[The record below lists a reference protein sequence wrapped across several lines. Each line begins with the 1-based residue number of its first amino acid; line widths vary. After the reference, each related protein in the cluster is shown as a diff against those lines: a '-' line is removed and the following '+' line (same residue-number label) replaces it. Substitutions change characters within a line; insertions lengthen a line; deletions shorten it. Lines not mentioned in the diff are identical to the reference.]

1 MFKSYKAHNFVNGL
15 RFSCVKSFKE
25 SRFKI
30 IISLSLIFI
39 AFLTGVFVAI
49 KLKKVADITAVSDYC
64 LANFSNGILGSMS
77 VFMSRLTSLVFIV
90 GLLSLCSFTIFLIPV
105 AEVILI
111 YRAYLLGVNLLLMI
125 MLHGISGIITA
136 VIVVLPC
143 QICML
148 VTLTIYYIVFLKI
161 NKNRKNFGKA
171 ECNRGLFVLS
181 FILILLCFNI
191 IETILLYIFKANVI
205 LVI

>member
-49 KLKKVADITAVSDYC
+49 KLITVVSDYC